1 MFSSNLN
8 ELISK
13 CDGKY
18 EELNEEKQLKINQFE
33 DLSNILNSLD
43 QLIFYVNHSNQKN
56 FADFPIQDFLS
67 NARKVVK
74 FSGDFEQL
82 INNISFKV
90 KELAPLYDYIEEKTF
105 KEIKEIAKKQDYMK
119 ELHKGAIGYLIR
131 GDLKEVFKNNK
142 LINKE
147 QLLRALRKF
156 TIKNLLIDDQP
167 ISSDERLL
175 DILLKDEDLWLD
187 KQNAVEAEKERK
199 EDMDKIK
206 NVIESEGLNLIM
218 VKHTILFYE
227 VLSGDKDIEKK
238 YKDKTK
244 EEDDNRMSILI

>member
-1 MFSSNLN
+1 
-8 ELISK
+8 
-13 CDGKY
+13 
-18 EELNEEKQLKINQFE
+18 
-33 DLSNILNSLD
+33 
-43 QLIFYVNHSNQKN
+43 
-56 FADFPIQDFLS
+56 
-67 NARKVVK
+67 
-74 FSGDFEQL
+74 
-82 INNISFKV
+82 
-90 KELAPLYDYIEEKTF
+90 
-105 KEIKEIAKKQDYMK
+105 MK
-119 ELHKGAIGYLIR
+119 DLHKGAIGNLIR

-175 DILLKDEDLWLD
+175 EVLLRDEGLWLY
-187 KQNAVEAEKERK
+187 KKNAVEAEKERK

-244 EEDDNRMSILI
+244 DEDDNRMSILI